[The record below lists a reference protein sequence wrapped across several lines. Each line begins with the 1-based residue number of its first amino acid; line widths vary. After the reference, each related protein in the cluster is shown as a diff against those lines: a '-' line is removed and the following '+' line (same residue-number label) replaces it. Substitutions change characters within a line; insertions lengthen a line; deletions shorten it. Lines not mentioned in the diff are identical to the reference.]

1 MNQLIIAALG
11 LGAAFLLSKR
21 GAQAAPPTAPAP
33 APRPQLPAGGEL
45 YPSPFDA
52 PADDAR
58 DVIDLGPQANVPP
71 STSPGTDP
79 YVQPGAAPAVAP
91 RVEPKVTPE
100 PKAPLMPA
108 AQVTRGANIVPVT
121 TQPRI
126 T

>member
-1 MNQLIIAALG
+1 MNQLSIAALG

-33 APRPQLPAGGEL
+33 SPQLPAAPAARP
-45 YPSPFDA
+45 PSPFDA

-58 DVIDLGPQANVPP
+58 DVIDLGPQAIVPP
-71 STSPGTDP
+71 STSPGKDP

-100 PKAPLMPA
+100 PKAPVIPK

>member
-11 LGAAFLLSKR
+11 LGAAFLLSRR
-21 GAQAAPPTAPAP
+21 GAEAAPPTAPAP
-33 APRPQLPAGGEL
+33 SQQLPATQTVRP
-45 YPSPFDA
+45 PSPFDA

-58 DVIDLGPQANVPP
+58 DVIDLGPQAVVPP
-71 STSPGTDP
+71 STTPGADP

-100 PKAPLMPA
+100 PKAPVIPA

-121 TQPRI
+121 PQPRI

>member
-11 LGAAFLLSKR
+11 LGAAFLLSRR
-21 GAQAAPPTAPAP
+21 GAQ
-33 APRPQLPAGGEL
+33 QLPAGGEL
-45 YPSPFDA
+45 YSSPFDA
-52 PADDAR
+52 PTDDAR

-71 STSPGTDP
+71 SVSPGTDP

-100 PKAPLMPA
+100 PKAPVIPK